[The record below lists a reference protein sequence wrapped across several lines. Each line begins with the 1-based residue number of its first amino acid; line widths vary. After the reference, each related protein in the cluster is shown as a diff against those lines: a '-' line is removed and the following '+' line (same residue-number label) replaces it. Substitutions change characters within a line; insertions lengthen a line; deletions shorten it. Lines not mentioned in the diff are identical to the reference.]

1 VICRTETPVTSQ
13 TTSNGEMTAGPSPL
27 GFLTARLLKPR
38 LSSVSP
44 PKTALTRD
52 LASLARPLKLASE
65 PRRRKNSC
73 GPLFAVN
80 DTFNVAVRCVPRRRA
95 FHTTSPSAV
104 AQSSSAGLATAA
116 AASQR
121 SASSSPVKL
130 AASNPALYQE
140 VTRFALMPQTPINLD
155 RMLRAGKA
163 MTHKKMLLSALFV
176 HNELPIRLAKRVF
189 ELDSLPTKLLEE
201 SSILK
206 LRDDYLKS
214 WKSVVEFPRFT
225 SEKDP
230 HTKPTAES
238 TPRIPGYALGERPT
252 HEFID
257 SLRSFATIGPNLEGL
272 VSPDMLPAHVL
283 SQDAF
288 LRLLQDIKWRHRAD
302 QVFMSLGIQSFKGSV
317 PSMIFD
323 HAGLQG
329 FLDSFNRG
337 RIGVRLL
344 MGHQIAMT
352 LDFVK
357 GPKSMSTVGI
367 IDVETDIR
375 KVVTAAWEMAA
386 EVARR
391 VGVELLLG
399 LLFNFLITYPS
410 FLVSVLP
417 PKTRQTPTLRN
428 PHSRRPPQPHIHL
441 HPNHSASHPL

>member
-1 VICRTETPVTSQ
+1 MDMPCRLAPLRGLHS
-13 TTSNGEMTAGPSPL
+13 SPAPQL
-27 GFLTARLLKPR
+27 PQ
-38 LSSVSP
+38 
-44 PKTALTRD
+44 
-52 LASLARPLKLASE
+52 SLARPA
-65 PRRRKNSC
+65 
-73 GPLFAVN
+73 
-80 DTFNVAVRCVPRRRA
+80 
-95 FHTTSPSAV
+95 
-104 AQSSSAGLATAA
+104 
-116 AASQR
+116 
-121 SASSSPVKL
+121 SSPVKL
-130 AASNPALYQE
+130 AATNPALYQE
-140 VTRFALMPQTPINLD
+140 LTRFALMPQTPINLD

-201 SSILK
+201 PAILK

-214 WKSVVEFPRFT
+214 WKSVVDFPRFT

-230 HTKPTAES
+230 HTPPTKECE
-238 TPRIPGYALGERPT
+238 PRIPGYALGVRPT

-257 SLRSFATIGPNLEGL
+257 SLRSFASIGPNLEGL
-272 VSPDMLPAHVL
+272 VPPENLPAHVL
-283 SQDAF
+283 AQDAF

-302 QVFMSLGIQSFKGSV
+302 QVFMSLGIQSFKGAV

-367 IDVETDIR
+367 IDVETDIK
-375 KVVTAAWEMAA
+375 KVVWAAWEMAA

-391 VGVELLLG
+391 VSSNERLFVWLTDALSTDLLTWLHSITTQSSLNFLPATSG
-399 LLFNFLITYPS
+399 LLPTTRILC
-410 FLVSVLP
+410 LP
-417 PKTRQTPTLRN
+417 TFPPFFTTFSLNSSKTRFGLLSN
-428 PHSRRPPQPHIHL
+428 PAVLERTSSTQKSGWL
-441 HPNHSASHPL
+441 SSAATRI

>member
-1 VICRTETPVTSQ
+1 MARQALGGRRCLHSTRPVSDAVVGGGPA
-13 TTSNGEMTAGPSPL
+13 SNAATAASA
-27 GFLTARLLKPR
+27 TA
-38 LSSVSP
+38 
-44 PKTALTRD
+44 
-52 LASLARPLKLASE
+52 
-65 PRRRKNSC
+65 
-73 GPLFAVN
+73 
-80 DTFNVAVRCVPRRRA
+80 
-95 FHTTSPSAV
+95 
-104 AQSSSAGLATAA
+104 SSAAAATTNSFATAA
-116 AASQR
+116 ASTAT
-121 SASSSPVKL
+121 APSSVKL
-130 AASNPALYQE
+130 ASSNPALYQQ

-201 SSILK
+201 PAILK

-214 WKSVVEFPRFT
+214 WKSVVDFPRFT
-225 SEKDP
+225 SEQGGEP
-230 HTKPTAES
+230 L
-238 TPRIPGYALGERPT
+238 IPGYALGVRPT

-257 SLRSFATIGPNLEGL
+257 SLRSFASIGANLEGL
-272 VSPDMLPAHVL
+272 VPAELLPAHVMA
-283 SQDAF
+283 QDAF

-302 QVFMSLGIQSFKGSV
+302 QVFMSLGVQSFKNTV

-367 IDVETDIR
+367 IDVETDII
-375 KVVTAAWEMAA
+375 KVVEAAWDMAA

-391 VGVELLLG
+391 VG
-399 LLFNFLITYPS
+399 FNSRS
-410 FLVSVLP
+410 FKMKLVV
-417 PKTRQTPTLRN
+417 
-428 PHSRRPPQPHIHL
+428 
-441 HPNHSASHPL
+441 